1 MSRDSN
7 FEKNNRQLAIWLF
20 AICALIYC
28 MILLGGATRLT
39 ESGLSMVDWKPIMGI
54 VPPIGD
60 EQWQATFEKYQQ
72 FPEYQKINKH
82 RGMDLEGFKSI
93 FYFEYG
99 HRVLG
104 RLIGLAFLLPF
115 LYFLIKGKI
124 HRSLTPRFVIML
136 MLGGLQGLLGWYM
149 VKSGLVNIPSV
160 SQYRLTAHLGAAMA
174 IYIFIFWTALNL
186 LRPQPAN
193 TEVPVKLKR
202 KSIFITGTIIL
213 MILSGGFVAGT
224 DAGFVFNTF
233 PLMYDHF
240 APPGMYAMSPFYIN
254 WFENVATIQF
264 NHRLIAYLL
273 CLMIPAFWLISK
285 RYALSPGTRLVI
297 NLFLVMLVV
306 QVGLGIATLLY
317 VVPVALGVMHQGGAL
332 LLLTLALLVNH
343 ELREQA
349 FQPGPQAA

>member
-1 MSRDSN
+1 MFSESSYER
-7 FEKNNRQLAIWLF
+7 NNRQLAIWLF
-20 AICALIYC
+20 VICGLIYC
-28 MILLGGATRLT
+28 MIILGGATRLT

-60 EQWQATFEKYQQ
+60 EEWQATFEKYQQ
-72 FPEYQKINKH
+72 FPEYQKINKG

-124 HRSLTPRFVIML
+124 HRKLTPRFTVMFI
-136 MLGGLQGLLGWYM
+136 LGGLQGVLGWYM

-186 LRPQPAN
+186 LRPQTIN
-193 TEVPVKLKR
+193 TDVPPKLRR
-202 KSIFITGTIIL
+202 KSIAITAIIIL

-233 PLMYDHF
+233 PLMSGYF
-240 APPGMYAMSPFYIN
+240 APPGMYAMEPFYIN

-264 NHRLIAYLL
+264 NHRLIAYVL
-273 CLMIPAFWLISK
+273 CLMIPVFWFMARRYQLAQRSK
-285 RYALSPGTRLVI
+285 TII
-297 NLFLVMLVV
+297 NLFLIILVI
-306 QVGLGIATLLY
+306 QVALGISTLLLI
-317 VVPVALGVMHQGGAL
+317 VPVSLGVMHQGGAL
-332 LLLTLALLVNH
+332 LLLTLALMVNH
-343 ELREQA
+343 ELRGNS
-349 FQPGPQAA
+349 FRFS

>member
-1 MSRDSN
+1 MTMFSDSTL
-7 FEKNNRQLAIWLF
+7 KQNNRQLAIWLF
-20 AICALIYC
+20 VICGLVFC
-28 MILLGGATRLT
+28 MIILGGATRLT
-39 ESGLSMVDWKPIMGI
+39 ESGLSMVNWKPIMGI
-54 VPPIGD
+54 VPPIG
-60 EQWQATFEKYQQ
+60 EEEWQATFEKYKA
-72 FPEYQKINKH
+72 FPEYQKINKG

-124 HRSLTPRFVIML
+124 HRKLTLRFTAMFI
-136 MLGGLQGLLGWYM
+136 LGGLQGVLGWYM
-149 VKSGLVNIPSV
+149 VKSGLVNVPSV

-186 LRPQPAN
+186 LRPQLSN
-193 TEVPVKLKR
+193 TDLPDKLRK
-202 KSIFITGTIIL
+202 KSIATTIVIII

-240 APPGMYAMSPFYIN
+240 APPGMYEMSPFYMN

-273 CLMIPAFWLISK
+273 CLMIPALWFMCK
-285 RYALSPGTRLVI
+285 RYPLAPRSKTILNLFMIMLVI
-297 NLFLVMLVV
+297 
-306 QVGLGIATLLY
+306 QVGLGISTLLL
-317 VVPVALGVMHQGGAL
+317 VVPVSLGVMHQGGAL
-332 LLLTLALLVNH
+332 ILLSIALLVNH
-343 ELREQA
+343 ELRQKP
-349 FQPGPQAA
+349 FQL

>member
-1 MSRDSN
+1 MFSDTSHER
-7 FEKNNRQLAIWLF
+7 NNRQLAIWLF
-20 AICALIYC
+20 IICALIYC

-54 VPPIGD
+54 VPPVGD
-60 EQWQATFEKYQQ
+60 AEWQATFEKYQQ
-72 FPEYQKINKH
+72 FPEYQKVNKN

-104 RLIGLAFLLPF
+104 RFIGLAFLLPF
-115 LYFLIKGKI
+115 LYFLIKGRI
-124 HRSLTPRFVIML
+124 HRKLTTRFATMFI
-136 MLGGLQGLLGWYM
+136 LGGLQGLLGWYM
-149 VKSGLVNIPSV
+149 VKSGLVNNPAV

-186 LRPQPAN
+186 LRPRTMNSNAPA
-193 TEVPVKLKR
+193 KLRR
-202 KSIFITGTIIL
+202 KSMAITVIIIL

-240 APPGMYAMSPFYIN
+240 APPGMYEMTPFYMN

-273 CLMIPAFWLISK
+273 CLMIPVFWFMSRRYSLKASSK
-285 RYALSPGTRLVI
+285 III
-297 NLFLVMLVV
+297 NLFLVMLII
-306 QVGLGIATLLY
+306 QVGLGISTLLL
-317 VVPVALGVMHQGGAL
+317 VVPVYLGVMHQGGAL
-332 LLLTLALLVNH
+332 LLLTLSLLVNH
-343 ELREQA
+343 ELRRQP
-349 FQPGPQAA
+349 FQLAD